1 MPFPPHPIMSASGA
15 RFSPARILHITQ
27 RNNIWVVGG
36 TPHLQH
42 FCDILGNKRPDLQHV
57 RVLQNGIQMLHYRF
71 NLCRGECVEHGFE
84 RERRDGRGEPQRRV
98 LPALS
103 TVPIN
108 SKRLGYVNGVNNEM
122 FWRGTAVLRTVVSPV
137 VFVVVMVVVVFIF
150 SNIGAVSG
158 CRGAAPARRNS
169 DVAVAAITRRTGQWR
184 MILKQLLQM
193 ALIEIGSKRQCLEM
207 FLLDGF
213 R

>member
-36 TPHLQH
+36 TPHQQRLRNIIR
-42 FCDILGNKRPDLQHV
+42 DKRHYLEHV
-57 RVLQNGIQMLHYRF
+57 RVLHDRVQVLHDRLDLRLVKSVQNGVK
-71 NLCRGECVEHGFE
+71 GERC
-84 RERRDGRGEPQRRV
+84 DGRSEPQRRI
-98 LPALS
+98 LLARS
-103 TVPIN
+103 TI
-108 SKRLGYVNGVNNEM
+108 SRKRLGYVNGVNNEM